1 MKQYKAEDHTFVI
14 CAYKESP
21 YLEDC
26 IRSVLHQNVRGKI
39 CLTTSTPN
47 QYIAALA
54 QKYQIPVFANPVSE
68 GIAADWNFAV
78 ASAKTRLV
86 TLAHQDDLYEPSYT
100 EKIIQAANICQDPII
115 LFSDYWE
122 LRGDQ
127 KSQSSSVMKVK
138 HLMLLPLRVRHF
150 WRSRFVR
157 RRILSM
163 GNAICCTAVTLV
175 RNAVPLPVF
184 QNNMKSNIDWQAWE
198 LISRQKG
205 EFAYIAKPLMCH
217 RIHEHSTTSELLEV
231 HGRQE
236 EDLFMF
242 RKFWPE
248 PVARLISLLY
258 KNREK
263 SNKSM

>member
-21 YLEDC
+21 YLEC
-26 IRSVLHQNVRGKI
+26 CMRSVLHQNVRGQV

-54 QKYQIPVFANPVSE
+54 HKYQIPVFVNPVSE

-78 ASAKTRLV
+78 ASAKTALV
-86 TLAHQDDLYEPSYT
+86 TLAHQDDLYEPDYT
-100 EKIIQAANICQDPII
+100 EKMLQAANACHHPII

-127 KSQSSSVMKVK
+127 KSQNSSVMKVK
-138 HLMLLPLRVRHF
+138 HSMLAPLRLHAF
-150 WRSRFVR
+150 WKSRFVR

-163 GNAICCTAVTLV
+163 GNAVCCPAVTLV
-175 RNAVPLPVF
+175 KDAVPLPLF

-198 LISRQKG
+198 RLSRQKG
-205 EFAYIAKPLMCH
+205 EFAYLAEPLMCH
-217 RIHEHSTTSELLEV
+217 RIHEHSTTSELLEIN
-231 HGRQE
+231 GRQE

-248 PVARLISLLY
+248 SIAKLIDRLY

-263 SNKSM
+263 SNKV

>member
-78 ASAKTRLV
+78 ASAKTTLV

-100 EKIIQAANICQDPII
+100 EKIIQTVNICQDPII

-127 KSQSSSVMKVK
+127 KSQSSSVM
-138 HLMLLPLRVRHF
+138 R
-150 WRSRFVR
+150 
-157 RRILSM
+157 
-163 GNAICCTAVTLV
+163 
-175 RNAVPLPVF
+175 
-184 QNNMKSNIDWQAWE
+184 
-198 LISRQKG
+198 G
-205 EFAYIAKPLMCH
+205 EASDAFALASP
-217 RIHEHSTTSELLEV
+217 SLLEESV
-231 HGRQE
+231 CTKTNPFDGKCDLLSGSDTRKECGAASGISEQYE
-236 EDLFMF
+236 EQY
-242 RKFWPE
+242 
-248 PVARLISLLY
+248 RLAGMGIAL
-258 KNREK
+258 
-263 SNKSM
+263 

>member
-39 CLTTSTPN
+39 CLATSTPN
-47 QYIAALA
+47 QYITALA
-54 QKYQIPVFANPVSE
+54 QKYQIPVFANPVSK

-78 ASAKTRLV
+78 ASAKTTLV

-100 EKIIQAANICQDPII
+100 EKIIQTVNICHHPII

-127 KSQSSSVMKVK
+127 KSQSSSVMRVK
-138 HLMLLPLRVRHF
+138 HLMLLPLRIRHF
-150 WRSRFVR
+150 WKSRFVR

-163 GNAICCTAVTLV
+163 GNALQTERRIRLHRKATD
-175 RNAVPLPVF
+175 VPSDP
-184 QNNMKSNIDWQAWE
+184 
-198 LISRQKG
+198 
-205 EFAYIAKPLMCH
+205 
-217 RIHEHSTTSELLEV
+217 
-231 HGRQE
+231 
-236 EDLFMF
+236 
-242 RKFWPE
+242 
-248 PVARLISLLY
+248 
-258 KNREK
+258 
-263 SNKSM
+263 

>member
-100 EKIIQAANICQDPII
+100 EKIIQVANICQDPII
-115 LFSDYWE
+115 
-122 LRGDQ
+122 
-127 KSQSSSVMKVK
+127 
-138 HLMLLPLRVRHF
+138 
-150 WRSRFVR
+150 
-157 RRILSM
+157 
-163 GNAICCTAVTLV
+163 
-175 RNAVPLPVF
+175 
-184 QNNMKSNIDWQAWE
+184 
-198 LISRQKG
+198 
-205 EFAYIAKPLMCH
+205 
-217 RIHEHSTTSELLEV
+217 
-231 HGRQE
+231 
-236 EDLFMF
+236 
-242 RKFWPE
+242 
-248 PVARLISLLY
+248 
-258 KNREK
+258 
-263 SNKSM
+263 

>member
-1 MKQYKAEDHTFVI
+1 MKKYKAEDHTFVI

-21 YLEDC
+21 YLGSC
-26 IRSVLHQNVRGKI
+26 IRSVLSQNMQGNV

-54 QKYQIPVFANPVSE
+54 QKYQIPVYVNPVSE

-78 ASAKTRLV
+78 ANAKTALV

-100 EKIIQAANICQDPII
+100 EKIIQAANACHRPII

-127 KSQSSSVMKVK
+127 KSQDSSVMKVK
-138 HLMLLPLRVRHF
+138 HLMLSPLKVRAF
-150 WRSRFVR
+150 WKSRFVR
-157 RRILSM
+157 RRILAM
-163 GNAICCTAVTLV
+163 GNAICCPAVTLV
-175 RNAVPLPVF
+175 KDAVPLPLF

-198 LISRQKG
+198 LLSRQKG
-205 EFAYIAKPLMCH
+205 EFAYIAQPLMSH

-231 HGRQE
+231 NGRQA

-248 PVARLISLLY
+248 LIAKLIDRLY
-258 KNREK
+258 KSSEK
-263 SNKSM
+263 SNKV

>member
-26 IRSVLHQNVRGKI
+26 ICSVLHQNVQGKI

-47 QYIAALA
+47 QYITALA
-54 QKYQIPVFANPVSE
+54 QKYQIPVFANRVSE
-68 GIAADWNFAV
+68 GIAAEWNFAV

-100 EKIIQAANICQDPII
+100 EKIIQAANTCHYPII

-127 KSQSSSVMKVK
+127 KSQSSSVMRVK
-138 HLMLLPLRVRHF
+138 HLMLLPLQIRRF
-150 WRSRFVR
+150 WKSRFVR

-163 GNAICCTAVTLV
+163 GNAICCPAVTLV
-175 RNAVPLPVF
+175 KNAVSLPVF

-198 LISRQKG
+198 LLSRQKG

-231 HGRQE
+231 NGRQE

-242 RKFWPE
+242 RKFWPVWMTVILE
-248 PVARLISLLY
+248 KLY
-258 KNREK
+258 QKSER
-263 SNKSM
+263 SNKL